1 MTYINIFFTVNNNY
15 IPYLATAIASII
27 ANINDNS
34 FARFYIISND
44 IVDINKKKIDK
55 LKNIKD
61 FNIEYIKIDNSRFE
75 NIVKSSQAHI
85 TNETNYRF
93 IISSLK
99 PELDKCLFLD
109 ADLIADKDIT
119 ELYNINIDDFYMGA
133 VADQLPLTEN
143 CWAKRLDLAKNY
155 RYVNTGVILVN
166 LKKWREENIENKL
179 FENVIK
185 YANLLQFPD
194 QDTLNITLQDK
205 VKNISHI
212 YNAMPVQNYLVGEEK
227 KEAFDEPVII
237 HWAGYRK
244 PWIYS
249 DTNYSEYFWKYAHMT
264 PFYEDIIYINVLEQV
279 DKKINTIIESLINE
293 KNTLQLK
300 LNEINTKIIDLQ
312 YEHYKLRSK
321 IKYNNNWIKLFGIY
335 NTKDYLIFYLFGF
348 KITLKM
354 NEKNINKLAW
364 WIPIRKWRDNF
375 RSKFF
380 DNFIGGVIMNRII
393 FYDKLDFY
401 LFK

>member
-1 MTYINIFFTVNNNY
+1 MAKFNQDINIFFTVNDSY
-15 IPYLATAIASII
+15 TKYLSVSMASII
-27 ANINDNS
+27 YNLDKEQIINFFILDGG
-34 FARFYIISND
+34 ISD
-44 IVDINKKKIDK
+44 ENKRKLNK

-109 ADLIADKDIT
+109 ADLIADEDIT

-133 VADQLPLTEN
+133 VADQAPLTEN

-166 LKKWREENIENKL
+166 LKKWREENIEDKL

-194 QDTLNITLQDK
+194 QDILNITLQDK

-212 YNAMPVQNYLVGEEK
+212 YNAMPVQNYLVEKEK
-227 KEAFDEPVII
+227 KEAFDNPVII
-237 HWAGYRK
+237 HWAGFMK

-249 DTNYSEYFWKYAHMT
+249 DANYSEYFWKYARMT
-264 PFYEDIIYINVLEQV
+264 PFYEEIIYRNVLEEV

-375 RSKFF
+375 RNKFF
-380 DNFIGGVIMNRII
+380 DKFIGGG
-393 FYDKLDFY
+393 
-401 LFK
+401 

>member
-1 MTYINIFFTVNNNY
+1 MAKFNQDINIFFTVNDSY
-15 IPYLATAIASII
+15 TKYLSVSMASILYNLDKEQI
-27 ANINDNS
+27 INFFILDGG
-34 FARFYIISND
+34 ISD
-44 IVDINKKKIDK
+44 ENKRKLNK

-109 ADLIADKDIT
+109 ADLIADEDIT

-133 VADQLPLTEN
+133 VTDQAPLTKN
-143 CWAKRLDLAKNY
+143 SWAKHLDLAKNY

-212 YNAMPVQNYLVGEEK
+212 YNAMPVQNYLVEEEK
-227 KEAFDEPVII
+227 KEAFDNPVII

-244 PWIYS
+244 P
-249 DTNYSEYFWKYAHMT
+249 
-264 PFYEDIIYINVLEQV
+264 
-279 DKKINTIIESLINE
+279 
-293 KNTLQLK
+293 
-300 LNEINTKIIDLQ
+300 
-312 YEHYKLRSK
+312 
-321 IKYNNNWIKLFGIY
+321 
-335 NTKDYLIFYLFGF
+335 
-348 KITLKM
+348 
-354 NEKNINKLAW
+354 
-364 WIPIRKWRDNF
+364 
-375 RSKFF
+375 
-380 DNFIGGVIMNRII
+380 
-393 FYDKLDFY
+393 
-401 LFK
+401 

>member
-1 MTYINIFFTVNNNY
+1 
-15 IPYLATAIASII
+15 
-27 ANINDNS
+27 
-34 FARFYIISND
+34 
-44 IVDINKKKIDK
+44 
-55 LKNIKD
+55 
-61 FNIEYIKIDNSRFE
+61 
-75 NIVKSSQAHI
+75 
-85 TNETNYRF
+85 
-93 IISSLK
+93 
-99 PELDKCLFLD
+99 
-109 ADLIADKDIT
+109 
-119 ELYNINIDDFYMGA
+119 
-133 VADQLPLTEN
+133 
-143 CWAKRLDLAKNY
+143 
-155 RYVNTGVILVN
+155 
-166 LKKWREENIENKL
+166 
-179 FENVIK
+179 
-185 YANLLQFPD
+185 
-194 QDTLNITLQDK
+194 
-205 VKNISHI
+205 
-212 YNAMPVQNYLVGEEK
+212 
-227 KEAFDEPVII
+227 
-237 HWAGYRK
+237 
-244 PWIYS
+244 
-249 DTNYSEYFWKYAHMT
+249 MT

>member
-1 MTYINIFFTVNNNY
+1 MAKFNQDINIFFTVNDSY
-15 IPYLATAIASII
+15 TKYLSVSMASILYNLDKEQI
-27 ANINDNS
+27 INFFILDGG
-34 FARFYIISND
+34 ISD
-44 IVDINKKKIDK
+44 KNKRKLNK
-55 LKNIKD
+55 LKYIKD
-61 FNIEYIKIDNSRFE
+61 FNIEFIKIDNSRFE

-93 IISSLK
+93 VISSLK

-133 VADQLPLTEN
+133 VTDQAPITKN
-143 CWAKRLDLAKNY
+143 SWAKHLDLAESY

-166 LKKWREENIENKL
+166 LKKWREENIEDKL
-179 FENVIK
+179 FENVVK
-185 YANLLQFPD
+185 YSNLLRFPD

-212 YNAMPVQNYLVGEEK
+212 YNAMPVQNYLVEEEK
-227 KEAFDEPVII
+227 KEAFDNPVII
-237 HWAGYRK
+237 HWAGFMK

-249 DTNYSEYFWKYAHMT
+249 DANYSEYFWKYARMT
-264 PFYEDIIYINVLEQV
+264 PFYEEIIYRNVLEEV

-348 KITLKM
+348 KTTLKM

-375 RSKFF
+375 RNKFF
-380 DNFIGGVIMNRII
+380 DKFIGGG
-393 FYDKLDFY
+393 
-401 LFK
+401 

>member
-1 MTYINIFFTVNNNY
+1 MAKFNQDINIFFTVNDSY
-15 IPYLATAIASII
+15 TKYLSVSMASII
-27 ANINDNS
+27 YNLDKEQIINFFILDGG
-34 FARFYIISND
+34 ISD
-44 IVDINKKKIDK
+44 ENKRKLNK

-109 ADLIADKDIT
+109 ADLIADEDIT

-133 VADQLPLTEN
+133 VTDQAPLTKN
-143 CWAKRLDLAKNY
+143 SWAKHLDLAESY
-155 RYVNTGVILVN
+155 SYVNTGVILVN
-166 LKKWREENIENKL
+166 LKKWREENIEDKL

-194 QDTLNITLQDK
+194 QDILNITLQEK

-212 YNAMPVQNYLVGEEK
+212 YNAMPVQNYLVEKEK
-227 KEAFDEPVII
+227 KEAFDNPVII
-237 HWAGYRK
+237 HWAGFMK

-249 DTNYSEYFWKYAHMT
+249 DANYSEYFWKYARMT
-264 PFYEDIIYINVLEQV
+264 PFYEEIIYRNVLEEV

-375 RSKFF
+375 RNKFF
-380 DNFIGGVIMNRII
+380 DKFIGGG
-393 FYDKLDFY
+393 
-401 LFK
+401 

>member
-1 MTYINIFFTVNNNY
+1 MNIFFTVNDSY
-15 IPYLATAIASII
+15 TKYLSVSMASILY
-27 ANINDNS
+27 NL
-34 FARFYIISND
+34 
-44 IVDINKKKIDK
+44 NKKQTINFFILDGGISDENKRKLNK
-55 LKNIKD
+55 LKYIKD

-155 RYVNTGVILVN
+155 RYVNPGVILVN
-166 LKKWREENIENKL
+166 LKKWREENIEDKL
-179 FENVIK
+179 FENVVK
-185 YANLLQFPD
+185 YSNLLRFPD

-212 YNAMPVQNYLVGEEK
+212 YNAMPVQNYLVEKEK
-227 KEAFDEPVII
+227 KEAFDNPVII

-249 DTNYSEYFWKYAHMT
+249 DANYSEYFWKYARMT

-293 KNTLQLK
+293 KNILQLK

-312 YEHYKLRSK
+312 YQHYKLRSK

-375 RSKFF
+375 RNKFF
-380 DNFIGGVIMNRII
+380 DKFMGGS
-393 FYDKLDFY
+393 K
-401 LFK
+401 

>member
-1 MTYINIFFTVNNNY
+1 MAKFNQDINIFFTVNDSY
-15 IPYLATAIASII
+15 TKYLSVSMASILYNLDKEQI
-27 ANINDNS
+27 INFFILDGG
-34 FARFYIISND
+34 ISD
-44 IVDINKKKIDK
+44 KNKRKLNK
-55 LKNIKD
+55 LKYIKD
-61 FNIEYIKIDNSRFE
+61 FNIEFIKIDNSRFE

-93 IISSLK
+93 VISSLK

-109 ADLIADKDIT
+109 ADLIADEDIT

-133 VADQLPLTEN
+133 VTDQAPLTKN
-143 CWAKRLDLAKNY
+143 SWAKHLDLAKNY

-212 YNAMPVQNYLVGEEK
+212 YNAMPVQNYLVEEEK
-227 KEAFDEPVII
+227 KEAFDNPVII
-237 HWAGYRK
+237 HWAGFMK

-249 DTNYSEYFWKYAHMT
+249 DANYSEYFWKYARMT
-264 PFYEDIIYINVLEQV
+264 PFYEEIIYRNVLEEV

-348 KITLKM
+348 KTTLKM

-375 RSKFF
+375 RNKFF
-380 DNFIGGVIMNRII
+380 DKFIGGGG
-393 FYDKLDFY
+393 K
-401 LFK
+401 

>member
-1 MTYINIFFTVNNNY
+1 MAKFNQDINIFFTVNDSY
-15 IPYLATAIASII
+15 TKYLSVSMASII
-27 ANINDNS
+27 YNLDKEQIINFFILDGG
-34 FARFYIISND
+34 ISD
-44 IVDINKKKIDK
+44 ENKRKLNK

-109 ADLIADKDIT
+109 ADLIADEDIT

-133 VADQLPLTEN
+133 VTDQAPLTKN
-143 CWAKRLDLAKNY
+143 SWAKHLDLAESY
-155 RYVNTGVILVN
+155 SYVNTGVILVN
-166 LKKWREENIENKL
+166 LKKWREENIEDKL

-194 QDTLNITLQDK
+194 QDILNITLQEK

-212 YNAMPVQNYLVGEEK
+212 YNAMPVQNYLVEKEK
-227 KEAFDEPVII
+227 KEAFDNPVII
-237 HWAGYRK
+237 HWAGFMK

-249 DTNYSEYFWKYAHMT
+249 DANYSEYFWKYARMT
-264 PFYEDIIYINVLEQV
+264 PFYEEIIYRNVLEEV

-375 RSKFF
+375 RNKFF
-380 DNFIGGVIMNRII
+380 DKFIGGGG
-393 FYDKLDFY
+393 
-401 LFK
+401 

>member
-1 MTYINIFFTVNNNY
+1 MAKFNQDINIFFTVNDSY
-15 IPYLATAIASII
+15 TKYLSVSMASILYNLDKEQI
-27 ANINDNS
+27 INFFILDGG
-34 FARFYIISND
+34 ISD
-44 IVDINKKKIDK
+44 KNKRKLNK
-55 LKNIKD
+55 LKYIKD

-133 VADQLPLTEN
+133 VADQAPLTKN
-143 CWAKRLDLAKNY
+143 SWVKHLDLAKNY

-185 YANLLQFPD
+185 YSNLLQFPD

-212 YNAMPVQNYLVGEEK
+212 YNAMPVQNYLVEEEK

-249 DTNYSEYFWKYAHMT
+249 DTNYSEYFWKYARMT
-264 PFYEDIIYINVLEQV
+264 PFYEEIIYKNIELYIHWATEEL
-279 DKKINTIIESLINE
+279 KKNAVKSWNIADFIFSVSENY
-293 KNTLQLK
+293 KY
-300 LNEINTKIIDLQ
+300 KII
-312 YEHYKLRSK
+312 K
-321 IKYNNNWIKLFGIY
+321 IFGI
-335 NTKDYLIFYLFGF
+335 
-348 KITLKM
+348 KITVK
-354 NEKNINKLAW
+354 K
-364 WIPIRKWRDNF
+364 
-375 RSKFF
+375 
-380 DNFIGGVIMNRII
+380 
-393 FYDKLDFY
+393 
-401 LFK
+401 